1 MCEVSCFLAHLWKH
15 DEVTGKLQNKAYNW
29 MYGDVSWNIPNEG
42 EEGYIEDR
50 ADPLRVMTVMPII
63 KVKSPAPSIEPQRDE
78 ELCILCDNKV
88 NNTGDT
94 ITDSTDTTDNT
105 ADNTTNDI
113 TNDTTN
119 DTDIPIIELK
129 AKEDSL
135 LNEQLWLRTFIR
147 DDGFF
152 TLENET
158 TGAQLTACRL
168 DVPEYKPSEL
178 EGLHWVS
185 TFLLAY

>member
-1 MCEVSCFLAHLWKH
+1 
-15 DEVTGKLQNKAYNW
+15 

-50 ADPLRVMTVMPII
+50 ADPSLGVMTVMPII
-63 KVKSPAPSIEPQRDE
+63 KVKSPAPSIEAQRDE
-78 ELCILCDNKV
+78 ALCLLCDNKV

-94 ITDSTDTTDNT
+94 ITDSTDSNTTDS
-105 ADNTTNDI
+105 

-119 DTDIPIIELK
+119 DTSNDTADDIPIIEVK
-129 AKEDSL
+129 SKEDSL

-152 TLENET
+152 TLENEA

-168 DVPEYKPSEL
+168 DMPEYKPSEL

-185 TFLLAY
+185 TFLLTYLLKVAFFQKVRCAF